1 MTHRYGTGE
10 SVMKGMRL
18 AAIVAG
24 AIVLAAPAHADDDT
38 NFANQLHAYGIYGTR
53 DYNAWL
59 AKIVCERL
67 HEGAYANAFESTRF
81 VAANLPRG
89 TSQVQT
95 WQFFATAIS
104 YYCPDQTPVLENV
117 AAQGR

>member
-1 MTHRYGTGE
+1 
-10 SVMKGMRL
+10 MKVIRL
-18 AAIVAG
+18 ASIVAV
-24 AIVLAAPAHADDDT
+24 AIALAAPARADDDT
-38 NFANQLHAYGIYGTR
+38 DFANQLRSYGVYGQR

-59 AKIVCERL
+59 GKIVCDRL
-67 HEGAYANAFESTRF
+67 HKGVDVNAVESARF

-89 TSQVQT
+89 ATQVQM

-104 YYCPDQTPVLENV
+104 HYCPDQTAVLENV

>member
-1 MTHRYGTGE
+1 
-10 SVMKGMRL
+10 MKGMRL
-18 AAIVAG
+18 AAIVAL
-24 AIVLAAPAHADDDT
+24 AIALAPPAHADDDT
-38 NFANQLHAYGIYGTR
+38 DFANQLHTYGIYGPR

-59 AKIVCERL
+59 GKIMCDRL
-67 HEGAYANAFESTRF
+67 HKGVDANAVESTDF
-81 VAANLPRG
+81 LAANLPRG
-89 TSQVQT
+89 ATQVQM